1 MTIVDH
7 VRNLS
12 PEAKALFV
20 KRAQTQT
27 GETSGCPFFQA
38 GALGR
43 IFSDRDAM
51 VALFRAASDVGTNR
65 ARRKTGWQL

>member
-1 MTIVDH
+1 MTILDH
-7 VRNLS
+7 IRNLS
-12 PEAKALFV
+12 PAAKALFV
-20 KRAQTQT
+20 KRAQAQT
-27 GETSGCPFFQA
+27 SEASGCPFFQA

-43 IFSDRDAM
+43 LFSDRDAS